1 MPRTIEVQLFKYEEL
16 SEKAKEKAREW
27 WRSDELGYEWWDGAY
42 EDAMNVGKLLGFD
55 IKDINFSGFWSQGDG
70 ARFSGSWRAADVD
83 AEALRKECPQDE
95 ELHKLA
101 AALEEVAKRNPEASM
116 VIIYFGRYEYSG
128 CTNFDQDFPFG
139 DDDATNEENEAAGK
153 RADDDFETAR
163 DSARSLMDWIYV
175 QLEKEH
181 EYLMSD
187 EQVAETICSNEY
199 EFHEDGSIS

>member
-16 SEKAKEKAREW
+16 SEKAKEKARDW
-27 WRSDELGYEWWDGAY
+27 WRSDGLDYRWWDGVYDQAK
-42 EDAMNVGKLLGFD
+42 EAGKMLGFD

-70 ARFSGSWRAADVD
+70 ARFNGTWRAADVD

-116 VIIYFGRYEYSG
+116 AITYSGHYEHSG
-128 CTNFDQDFPFG
+128 CTAFDWDFPG
-139 DDDATNEENEAAGK
+139 SETDIDEGK
-153 RADDDFETAR
+153 TINAFDTAR
-163 DSARSLMDWIYV
+163 DNARWFMDWIYK

-181 EYLMSD
+181 EYLNSD